1 MDIVLVRS
9 GNVCFEFGLT
19 WSSRRMGSAV
29 MYQEAVT
36 GFFERR

>member
-9 GNVCFEFGLT
+9 VNVCFEFELT

-29 MYQEAVT
+29 MYQAVT

>member
-9 GNVCFEFGLT
+9 VHVCFEFELT
-19 WSSRRMGSAV
+19 WSSRRMGSSAV
-29 MYQEAVT
+29 MYQAVT